1 MPNKPNARRFQLHR
15 DEDESGVSGIGIVA
29 EGIQF
34 TNGMVA
40 LSWLSPYSAV
50 NVYPAGT
57 KIVED
62 LHGHQG
68 KTRIVWID

>member
-15 DEDESGVSGIGIVA
+15 DQDETGISGVGIVA

-34 TNGMVA
+34 TGGMCA
-40 LSWLSPYSAV
+40 LSWLSPYTCV
-50 NVYPAGT
+50 NVYT
-57 KIVED
+57 SIKVVED

-68 KTRIVWID
+68 KTRVVWVD